1 MQNLMVNFIREK
13 KVSKSQIE
21 MLETKKKKTVIK
33 NDFERLISRL
43 CTPEERVC
51 EQ

>member
-13 KVSKSQIE
+13 KLSKSQIE
-21 MLETKKKKTVIK
+21 MLEIKKKNTVIK

-43 CTPEERVC
+43 GTPEERVC